1 MMSSRLQKR
10 VTHFLV
16 IALSLMALTVIGAN
30 AAQLR
35 EAAGEGS
42 WLSPETIAQRPRNTR
57 DLWREVYGMMPELP
71 LENQYV
77 NAETGERDEES
88 TLISRLIRYH
98 IFIKA
103 RPNRFRLDWKLT
115 LADYLGA
122 YERMVRDTYP
132 GANVLTENPLE
143 GDKAA
148 IASLSRQQR
157 DRLVDV
163 LTSLFN
169 PNYLSLVEEQAN
181 REMAEGTQ
189 ETVDEMSLEG
199 EEERRQ
205 RQVPRLP
212 QSGDVELLLP

>member
-1 MMSSRLQKR
+1 MSSRLQKR

-30 AAQLR
+30 AAQLQ

-42 WLSPETIAQRPRNTR
+42 WVSPQTIAQRSRNSR
-57 DLWREVYGMMPELP
+57 DVWRDVYEMMPEIP

-77 NAETGERDEES
+77 NAETGERDEDN

-98 IFIKA
+98 IFIKS
-103 RPNRFRLDWKLT
+103 RPRPFRLDWKLT

-122 YERMVRDTYP
+122 YERMVRETYP
-132 GANVLTENPLE
+132 GASVLTENPLE
-143 GDKAA
+143 GDQAA
-148 IASLSRQQR
+148 IAALSRQQR
-157 DRLVDV
+157 DRLVHV
-163 LTSLFN
+163 LTSVFN
-169 PNYLSLVEEQAN
+169 PNYLALLEEQAN
-181 REMAEGTQ
+181 RELAEQGEE
-189 ETVDEMSLEG
+189 ETVDETSLEG
-199 EEERRQ
+199 EEQRRQ